1 MKPLKIADVVR
12 DKTTNLLFLI
22 TGYLAGSETYKALI
36 YYVTPKRKLV
46 RTRRAYIPL
55 KVAETKAGAGAYE
68 LYPAAATVPPQI
80 VSALNAEYPTLWW
93 R

>member
-1 MKPLKIADVVR
+1 MKPLMIADIVR
-12 DKTTNLLFLI
+12 DKATDILYLI

-36 YYVTPKRKLV
+36 YYQTPKRGLV

-55 KVAETKAGAGAYE
+55 RVAEAKRGTGDYE
-68 LYPAAATVPPQI
+68 LHPAAASVPPEI
-80 VSALNAEYPTLWW
+80 VAKMRSQYPALYF